1 VAGAVIGPSVKER
14 KREMTD
20 RQQAPAGCRQSLTT
34 AITVF
39 VGFSLTFLRS
49 LWFTE
54 ERSGWGWSGILGEC
68 IVVAG
73 ILLQVTAL
81 FRALDVDGDIGRY
94 RLTVRLFQGGV
105 LIAILGLLTSIF
117 IGR

>member
-1 VAGAVIGPSVKER
+1 M
-14 KREMTD
+14 MTD

-49 LWFTE
+49 LWFAE

-73 ILLQVTAL
+73 ILLQVVAL
-81 FRALDVDGDIGRY
+81 FRALGVDSDIGRY
-94 RLTVRLFQGGV
+94 RLTVRVFQAGV
-105 LIAILGLLTSIF
+105 SISIVGLLASIF